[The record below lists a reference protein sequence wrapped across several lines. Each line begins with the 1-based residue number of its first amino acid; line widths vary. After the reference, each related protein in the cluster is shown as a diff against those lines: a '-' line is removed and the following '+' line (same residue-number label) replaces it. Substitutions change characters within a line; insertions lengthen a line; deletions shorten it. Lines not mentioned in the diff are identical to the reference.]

1 MLALFED
8 KVRSIDKDD
17 KPVLIC
23 ASNLDSCVHQTSE
36 YEALLEA
43 QLIVE
48 A

>member
-8 KVRSIDKDD
+8 KVRLIDKDD

-23 ASNLDSCVHQTSE
+23 ASNLDSCVHHASE
-36 YEALLEA
+36 YEALLKA
-43 QLIVE
+43 QWIVG